1 MIDVGTHTLSD
12 GRTVE
17 VVEIAGGGL
26 RARVAGLGAALLA
39 LWVPD
44 ATGGAADLALGHD
57 ELAGYVDDDAF
68 LGVAVGPVAGRIGG
82 ARIKVD
88 GETHRLDANDG
99 ANTLHSGPAG
109 LHAVVWDIADRSA
122 SSVELATVHAD
133 GAGGFPGD
141 LAVRLRYTL
150 AEGALPL
157 DWTATTTAPTPVAP
171 THHGYLHLDGHDAGS
186 VRPLVVR
193 SPCDT
198 FVPIRPDSV
207 PVGELAPVAGTP
219 FDLRQPVTVGA
230 ILDADHSQVARAN
243 GLDHDLLT
251 ALAPARQL
259 DLRPVLTV
267 RGATRRLDIW
277 TTEPAVHLYAGGY
290 LGVNRGKGGARY
302 DAHGG
307 LAIETQPP
315 PDALAHD
322 AFPDTVLW
330 PGDTFR
336 SATVYGFAA
345 AHPTSG

>member
-1 MIDVGTHTLSD
+1 MIEAGTHTLPD
-12 GRTVE
+12 GRAVG

-26 RARVAGLGAALLA
+26 RARVITLGAALLN
-39 LWVPD
+39 LRVPD
-44 ATGGAADLALGHD
+44 AGGTVADLALGHR
-57 ELAGYVDDDAF
+57 ELAGYVGDAAH
-68 LGVAVGPVAGRIGG
+68 LGVAVGPVAGRVGG
-82 ARIKVD
+82 AVTID
-88 GETHRLDANDG
+88 GTPHPLDANDVP
-99 ANTLHSGPAG
+99 NTLHSGPAC
-109 LHAVVWDIADRSA
+109 LHAVVWALHDRGA
-122 SSVELATVHAD
+122 SHAELAVVH
-133 GAGGFPGD
+133 AGGFPGA

-150 AEGALPL
+150 ADGALRL
-157 DWTATTTAPTPVAP
+157 DWTAAPTPVAL